1 MVVSCIQKDNER
13 RRWTNVQQH
22 KHLPV
27 LDFVHPQFCVLIF
40 YSGFLNASDEKILS
54 SLFFAFIGQN
64 SRCAFTQLSLL
75 SHTQRQ
81 AYSTLG
87 SKGGGVRC

>member
-1 MVVSCIQKDNER
+1 MVVSCIQKNNER
-13 RRWTNVQQH
+13 QRWTNVQQH
-22 KHLPV
+22 KYLPV

-54 SLFFAFIGQN
+54 SLFFCIYRIKFKIAF
-64 SRCAFTQLSLL
+64 AQLSLL

-87 SKGGGVRC
+87 SEGGGVRC